1 MYITPTMGTPYRR
14 TPYSGISHSSRRTG
28 RSFHQKPSPPH
39 WNSFVSSTRTRQ
51 PAVSNIRHD
60 GQEVSPSCN
69 TPSVLELL
77 RFQHAHGRC
86 SPAVSEMSYPYQTLA
101 RQDMWRDASRI
112 RKPNQST
119 RNERAREGRV
129 RTTTWMNRSLERLR
143 LARQRH
149 AACHRCPRMVRPV
162 RLGQAPCPPRSCCC
176 TRARRCRRAWQTAA
190 CATTR
195 SGVAEPATCPHHQA
209 SGTQISAHKVGVC
222 AIENHV

>member
-1 MYITPTMGTPYRR
+1 VQHPLRTGTPSIPARARANRPCLTFAAMGRR
-14 TPYSGISHSSRRTG
+14 CHHRATP
-28 RSFHQKPSPPH
+28 PPC
-39 WNSFVSSTRTRQ
+39 WNSFVPSTRTDGLCP
-51 PAVSNIRHD
+51 PAVSD
-60 GQEVSPSCN
+60 
-69 TPSVLELL
+69 
-77 RFQHAHGRC
+77 
-86 SPAVSEMSYPYQTLA
+86 MSYPYQTLA